1 MTYIL
6 ADNQDITRAGLDS
19 YIHSSGS
26 SKTLRASNKAEL
38 AALLAKEGNAA
49 VVLDFSLFDFNGAEN
64 LLIFLRRFPMARWL
78 LFSQEFGTPLLR
90 LLSGEKAV
98 SLVLK
103 EGTEAEIRA
112 AIKAIATG
120 ERYVCPAVIEQIY
133 NLRHNH
139 KAEAEVLTNTER
151 EVLKLVAEGKQAK
164 EIAELRHT
172 SIHTVIAHKKNIFRK
187 IGVNSIYEATRY
199 AMRAGI
205 ADPMDYYI

>member
-6 ADNQDITRAGLDS
+6 ADNQDLTRAGLES
-19 YIHSSGS
+19 YISAGGGG
-26 SKTLRASNKAEL
+26 KTLRADSKAEL
-38 AALLAKEGNAA
+38 AALLTKEGDAI
-49 VVLDFSLFDFNGAEN
+49 VVLDFALFDFNGAEN
-64 LLIFLRRFPMARWL
+64 LLIFLRRFPQARWL
-78 LFSQEFGTPLLR
+78 LLSQEFGISLLR

-98 SLVLK
+98 SFVLK
-103 EGTEAEIRA
+103 DSTETEIRFTLR
-112 AIKAIATG
+112 ATANG
-120 ERYVCPAVIEQIY
+120 ERHICPAVAEQLA
-133 NLRHNH
+133 NLRHDH
-139 KAEAEVLTNTER
+139 KREAEVLTTTER

>member
-6 ADNQDITRAGLDS
+6 ADNQDLTRAGIES
-19 YIHSSGS
+19 Y
-26 SKTLRASNKAEL
+26 LRAGDGGKNLRADSKAEL
-38 AALLAKEGNAA
+38 AALLTKEGDAI
-49 VVLDFSLFDFNGAEN
+49 VVLDFALFDFNGAEN
-64 LLIFLRRFPMARWL
+64 LLIFLRRFPQARWL
-78 LFSQEFGTPLLR
+78 LLSQEFGISLLR

-98 SLVLK
+98 SFLLK
-103 EGTEAEIRA
+103 DSSEAEIRFTLR
-112 AIKAIATG
+112 AIASG
-120 ERYVCPAVIEQIY
+120 ERHICPAVSEQLA
-133 NLRHNH
+133 NLRHDH
-139 KAEAEVLTNTER
+139 KREAEVLTATER

>member
-6 ADNQDITRAGLDS
+6 ADNQDITRTGLDS
-19 YIHSSGS
+19 YIHSAGS

-38 AALLAKEGNAA
+38 AALLGKEGDAA

-64 LLIFLRRFPMARWL
+64 LLIFLRRFPAVRWV
-78 LFSQEFGTPLLR
+78 LFSQEFGAPLLR

-98 SLVLK
+98 SFALK
-103 EGTEAEIRA
+103 DCTEAEIRSALRA
-112 AIKAIATG
+112 AATG
-120 ERYVCPAVIEQIY
+120 GRYVCAAVADTIT
-133 NLRHNH
+133 NLRQSH
-139 KAEAEVLTNTER
+139 KREAEVLTATEQ